1 MKKGLVSKGLCVWIA
16 CAAIFCAGRVYGE
29 VVISEEFRRE
39 IEKTVDKVENEGPKA
54 IQLVSDLKAAGASY
68 MPEILAPV
76 APEKYRGEA
85 SQRLIA
91 GVYLMDLQYAVVFEK
106 SKEMAEYGLA
116 LYSMLDELGF
126 PVPKVEQMFREALAH
141 VDDPDAEQRFTTLA
155 KALDEDTSW
164 KEMLASPK
172 GMQLIVEG
180 LYAWMLEGVYI
191 TSELAAQSNY
201 NPAFLKTLND
211 HKSYLK
217 TYMVLLDQFIDKPE
231 LASVLRTE
239 ERIRTI
245 KALSALLSGPN
256 PVGKNEVEEI
266 RKIAGQARNQIVR

>member
-1 MKKGLVSKGLCVWIA
+1 MEKGLVSKGLCVWMA
-16 CAAIFCAGRVYGE
+16 CAAIFCAGRAHGE
-29 VVISEEFRRE
+29 MVISEEFRKE

-76 APEKYRGEA
+76 APERYQGEA
-85 SQRLIA
+85 RQRLIT

-106 SKEMAEYGLA
+106 SKEIAEYGLA
-116 LYSMLDELGF
+116 VYSLIDKLGF
-126 PVPKVEQMFREALAH
+126 PVPKVEQLLREALAH
-141 VDDPDAEQRFTTLA
+141 VDDPDAEQRFGALA
-155 KALDEDTSW
+155 KALDEDASW
-164 KEMLASPK
+164 KEMLSSPK

-239 ERIRTI
+239 ERIHTI
-245 KALSALLSGPN
+245 KTLSALLSGPN
-256 PVGKNEVEEI
+256 PVGRNEVEEI
-266 RKIAGQARNQIVR
+266 RTIAGQARNQIVK